1 MKMLIKEFA
10 EFTGVSVRTLHYY
23 DEIGVLKPAFVDS
36 TTGYRCYNENSLLR
50 MQEIIFYRELDFS
63 LKSIGEILSSPNYDK
78 SKSLKEQKQ
87 LLTLK
92 RERLDRLIFAIDGA
106 LKGENM
112 MTAFD
117 NSDFEKYKSEVQE
130 KWGETEAYRQYEE
143 NTKNYSEEKWN
154 DLSEGMEHI
163 MAEFA
168 VCMKKG
174 SPDSEEAQNLVKMLQ
189 NHITANYYLCTNEI
203 LSGLGQMYVGD
214 ERFKSNIDKHSSGTA
229 EFICK
234 AIGVYCTIIN

>member
-36 TTGYRCYNENSLLR
+36 TTGYRYYNENSLLR
-50 MQEIIFYRELDFS
+50 MQEILFYRELDFS

-78 SKSLKEQKQ
+78 SKALKEQKQ

-92 RERLDRLIFAIDGA
+92 KERLERLIFAIDGA
-106 LKGENM
+106 LKGENIM
-112 MTAFD
+112 NAFD
-117 NSDFEKYKSEVQE
+117 NSEFEKYKSEVQE

-174 SPDSEEAQNLVKMLQ
+174 SPDSDEAQNLVKMLQ
-189 NHITANYYLCTNEI
+189 NHITSNYYLCTNEI

-214 ERFKSNIDKHSSGTA
+214 ERFKSNIDKHISGTA

-234 AIGVYCTIIN
+234 AIEVYCQ